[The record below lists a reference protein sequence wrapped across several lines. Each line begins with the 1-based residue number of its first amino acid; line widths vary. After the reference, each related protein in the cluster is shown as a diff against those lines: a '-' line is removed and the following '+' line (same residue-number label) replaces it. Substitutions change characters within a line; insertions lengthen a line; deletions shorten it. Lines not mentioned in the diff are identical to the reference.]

1 MPAGPSSQ
9 VGSQVRSCVEAV
21 QEKQIAV
28 ARLEMDK
35 VKIST
40 APAAS
45 RRLPILSFS
54 SAKSALTIS
63 REKMQP
69 ERNLKK
75 VGISVDGLAK
85 RLDSRLQAS
94 AVLRKQAIMSKRRR
108 DDDTGALTASLSR

>member
-1 MPAGPSSQ
+1 
-9 VGSQVRSCVEAV
+9 
-21 QEKQIAV
+21 
-28 ARLEMDK
+28 MDK
-35 VKIST
+35 VKLS
-40 APAAS
+40 AVPAAS
-45 RRLPILSFS
+45 RRLPILSVS
-54 SAKSALTIS
+54 SANSALTIS

-75 VGISVDGLAK
+75 AGVSVDGLAK